1 MCVGYFIDVRLTSWL
16 NDSKPKSVDVKVV
29 KEQDLVSVS
38 VTTIDFCS
46 TRLTPGIPSFLAL
59 CMQIVK
65 LMGGRMGVDS
75 QLGVGST
82 FW

>member
-1 MCVGYFIDVRLTSWL
+1 MVRLIH
-16 NDSKPKSVDVKVV
+16 SKPKSADVKVER
-29 KEQDLVSVS
+29 EQGWVLVSFAAIALNVNS
-38 VTTIDFCS
+38 AD
-46 TRLTPGIPSFLAL
+46 TRSPLFFLAL

>member
-1 MCVGYFIDVRLTSWL
+1 
-16 NDSKPKSVDVKVV
+16 
-29 KEQDLVSVS
+29 
-38 VTTIDFCS
+38 
-46 TRLTPGIPSFLAL
+46 LAL